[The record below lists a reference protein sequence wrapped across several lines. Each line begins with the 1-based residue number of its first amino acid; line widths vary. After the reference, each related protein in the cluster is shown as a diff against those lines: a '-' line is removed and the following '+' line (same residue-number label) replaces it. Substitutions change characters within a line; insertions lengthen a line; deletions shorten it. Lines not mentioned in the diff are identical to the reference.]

1 MEITLEKI
9 ELVKD
14 RTGVTYKEAKEALEA
29 AEGNVVDAIINIEE
43 SIDGKEKSKVTDY
56 ASVVIE
62 RVKELVK
69 KGNVS
74 RIVVKKDEELILNLP
89 LNVGII
95 GTVMAPI
102 AMLAGIVAAF
112 GTKCVIE
119 VIKDDGTIIDVSEMA
134 SDAAAVAV
142 EKGSELA
149 DEIKV
154 RSSEIYE
161 VVREKS
167 TVAYEAVKDKAYDVM
182 NKADYSDDACCCCE
196 EENCEDCELAE
207 DIEEVVED
215 VVEEI
220 AEVIE
225 EAAEEITEDK

>member
-29 AEGNVVDAIINIEE
+29 AEGNVVYAIINIEE

-161 VVREKS
+161 VVREKG

-207 DIEEVVED
+207 NIEEVVED

-220 AEVIE
+220 AEAIE

>member
-43 SIDGKEKSKVTDY
+43 SIDAKDKSKVTDY

-149 DEIKV
+149 DEIKI

-167 TVAYEAVKDKAYDVM
+167 AVAYEAVKDKAYDVM
-182 NKADYSDDACCCCE
+182 NKADDSDDACYCCE

-207 DIEEVVED
+207 EFEEVVED

-220 AEVIE
+220 AEAIE
-225 EAAEEITEDK
+225 ETAEEITEDK

>member
-43 SIDGKEKSKVTDY
+43 SIDAKDKSKVTDY

-69 KGNVS
+69 KGNIS
-74 RIVVKKDEELILNLP
+74 RIVVRKDEELILNLP

-142 EKGSELA
+142 EKGTELA

-167 TVAYEAVKDKAYDVM
+167 AVAYEAVKDKAYDVM
-182 NKADYSDDACCCCE
+182 NKADDSDDACCCCE

>member
-43 SIDGKEKSKVTDY
+43 SIDAKDKSKVTDY

-69 KGNVS
+69 KGNIS
-74 RIVVKKDEELILNLP
+74 RIVVRKDEELILNLP

-142 EKGSELA
+142 EKGTELA

-167 TVAYEAVKDKAYDVM
+167 AVAYEAVKDKAYDVM
-182 NKADYSDDACCCCE
+182 NKADDSDDACCCCE
-196 EENCEDCELAE
+196 EENCEDCEFAE
-207 DIEEVVED
+207 EFEEVVED